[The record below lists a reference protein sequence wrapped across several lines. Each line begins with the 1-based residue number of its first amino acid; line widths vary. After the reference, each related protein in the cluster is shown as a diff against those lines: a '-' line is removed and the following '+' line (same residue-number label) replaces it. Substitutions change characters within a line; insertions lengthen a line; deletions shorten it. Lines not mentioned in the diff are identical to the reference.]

1 MLLQSHLYDFK
12 GREQR
17 KAREM
22 VMEEVKERR
31 VKKEIKATGK
41 AKERVKER
49 VTKAGFRR
57 PQQSS

>member
-1 MLLQSHLYDFK
+1 
-12 GREQR
+12 
-17 KAREM
+17 M